1 MTFSGFLLWRAT
13 RLLIFALEALIVAT
27 LVGRLLGYLRPFA
40 WSGFEGRMYSVLMF
54 SLIYSF
60 PLLVLLEVCS
70 LPFSSTRRFAVKG
83 LARSLC
89 YVVALFAIVLIFGGT
104 VS

>member
-1 MTFSGFLLWRAT
+1 MTLFGFSLCRAT
-13 RLLIFALEALIVAT
+13 RLLIFALEALIIAT
-27 LVGRLLGYLRPFA
+27 LVGRLLGYLRPSA
-40 WSGFEGRMYSVLMF
+40 WNGFEGRVYGVLMF

-70 LPFSSTRRFAVKG
+70 LPFSATRRFALWG
-83 LARSLC
+83 LARSLS
-89 YVVALFAIVLIFGGT
+89 YVVALFAIVVVFGGA